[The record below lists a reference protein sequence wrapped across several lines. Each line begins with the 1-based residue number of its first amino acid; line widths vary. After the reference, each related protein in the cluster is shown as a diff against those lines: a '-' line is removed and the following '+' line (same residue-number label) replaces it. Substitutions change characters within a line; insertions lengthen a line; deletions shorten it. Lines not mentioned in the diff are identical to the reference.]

1 MMRRRPLLSEA
12 AIENLL
18 EEDGDDITDPDVTGE
33 DDEDDEEDVVE
44 TTEIIFNQEGQ
55 VVAEYGP
62 RYVSKF

>member
-1 MMRRRPLLSEA
+1 MRRRPLLSEA

-18 EEDGDDITDPDVTGE
+18 EEDGDDITDPDVTGK

>member
-1 MMRRRPLLSEA
+1 MRRRPVLSEA

-18 EEDGDDITDPDVTGE
+18 EEDGDDITDPDVTGK